1 MLTRRV
7 AAGHWIPFQTST
19 TIRCNQVVSLTSQ
32 QMATY
37 RHHKQVC
44 ENEDRGQQ
52 AQSECYCANFEP
64 QRAESKPKVSFP

>member
-37 RHHKQVC
+37 RHDL
-44 ENEDRGQQ
+44 NWNFRRALLRG
-52 AQSECYCANFEP
+52 APGLE
-64 QRAESKPKVSFP
+64 